1 MKSFDLNRIVLV
13 FLFFSATSCVKDE
26 IALPSIECNQPDLVV
41 NKRVEDIRNTA
52 SGLVTQYKFNDV
64 IEAYVVS
71 TDEFGNFFKTISFQ
85 TLATATQPAIGFSV
99 PIDVNN
105 TYIDFRLGS
114 KVYVKL
120 QDQYTDLFYGGLR
133 IGTLFVNSFNE
144 GGVGRLSQNDYK
156 KVLYVSCTTLKE
168 SELTRTISLT
178 EIENDLLLN
187 TLVEVSDVQFTQ
199 EAIGRNFYESTNDVG
214 GATNWLLEDRFGNK
228 LVFRTSSFANFSA
241 NKVPSG
247 SGKVKGIL
255 TKFGATYQLLP
266 RSDKDISMS
275 GKRNV
280 PFFSEN
286 FESVADNVNVNLP
299 GWANIVQN
307 GSLFWKGSV
316 FSGNGCAEYAI
327 SGTRVALNV
336 GWLISPKIDMDIHT
350 NEILTFRAA
359 QHNLDLD
366 SPLNSLEVFVSSNF
380 NGTNVASA
388 TWIPL
393 KAKLP
398 KQSTPWY
405 QFVGSGG
412 IDLSSFKGK
421 INIGFRYRGEGRNLA
436 LDGAFQ
442 IDDVQIYGEK

>member
-1 MKSFDLNRIVLV
+1 
-13 FLFFSATSCVKDE
+13 
-26 IALPSIECNQPDLVV
+26 
-41 NKRVEDIRNTA
+41 
-52 SGLVTQYKFNDV
+52 
-64 IEAYVVS
+64 
-71 TDEFGNFFKTISFQ
+71 
-85 TLATATQPAIGFSV
+85 
-99 PIDVNN
+99 
-105 TYIDFRLGS
+105 
-114 KVYVKL
+114 
-120 QDQYTDLFYGGLR
+120 
-133 IGTLFVNSFNE
+133 
-144 GGVGRLSQNDYK
+144 
-156 KVLYVSCTTLKE
+156 LKE
-168 SELTRTISLT
+168 SELTRTISLN

-187 TLVEVSDVQFTQ
+187 TLVEISDVQFAQ

-214 GATNWLLEDRFGNK
+214 GATNWILEDRFGNK

-255 TKFGATYQLLP
+255 TKFGSTYQLLP

-280 PFFSEN
+280 PFFTEN

-307 GSLFWKGSV
+307 GRLFWKGSV
-316 FSGNGCAEYAI
+316 FSGNGCAEYEI

-398 KQSTPWY
+398 SQSTPWY

>member
-1 MKSFDLNRIVLV
+1 
-13 FLFFSATSCVKDE
+13 
-26 IALPSIECNQPDLVV
+26 
-41 NKRVEDIRNTA
+41 
-52 SGLVTQYKFNDV
+52 
-64 IEAYVVS
+64 
-71 TDEFGNFFKTISFQ
+71 
-85 TLATATQPAIGFSV
+85 
-99 PIDVNN
+99 
-105 TYIDFRLGS
+105 
-114 KVYVKL
+114 
-120 QDQYTDLFYGGLR
+120 
-133 IGTLFVNSFNE
+133 
-144 GGVGRLSQNDYK
+144 
-156 KVLYVSCTTLKE
+156 
-168 SELTRTISLT
+168 
-178 EIENDLLLN
+178 
-187 TLVEVSDVQFTQ
+187 
-199 EAIGRNFYESTNDVG
+199 
-214 GATNWLLEDRFGNK
+214 
-228 LVFRTSSFANFSA
+228 
-241 NKVPSG
+241 
-247 SGKVKGIL
+247 
-255 TKFGATYQLLP
+255 
-266 RSDKDISMS
+266 MS

-280 PFFSEN
+280 PFFTEN

-380 NGTNVASA
+380 NGTNVATA

-398 KQSTPWY
+398 TQSTPWY